1 MEPVLKTGGQQC
13 LVGSNPTPSA
23 QQTPAPTDDRREEI
37 PGVSRDDRATTRGA
51 DDTPAIARHGRLRRN
66 GVWSTVAKA
75 TASVLAV
82 VLASGTAVAAYAAFD
97 LAATAKPTIE
107 LGNESALDGIPD
119 VGAIEGGVNL
129 LIIGSDSREGQGDG
143 FGDPDLETAVL
154 NDVNLLLHISQD
166 HTHASV
172 VSFPRDMLVDVP
184 EGCTDPD
191 TGEALWEQY
200 DVKMNSVLDYG
211 GMPCVVKTV
220 ESLTGTTIPF
230 AGIVQFMGA
239 AAISE
244 AVGGVEVCVAEPIED
259 EHTDLYLTAGSHELK
274 GLQALQFLRTR
285 YGVGDGSDL
294 GRISNQQVFMS
305 ALARQLQSSGTLT
318 DPGKMYSIAKAALDN
333 MQLSSSLADPAKMVS
348 IAKAAKDI
356 DLSKIAFVQYPT
368 AYSDDWSAVMPTES
382 AEAVNLA
389 LQQDVPIVLDP
400 TALEENDFASVGTSD
415 APAAE
420 AAPETAAETAESSDG
435 TTTPAPTEAAL
446 PSDVTGQTAAET
458 RCSAGRT
465 LADQ

>member
-1 MEPVLKTGGQQC
+1 
-13 LVGSNPTPSA
+13 
-23 QQTPAPTDDRREEI
+23 
-37 PGVSRDDRATTRGA
+37 VSRQPNATRRA
-51 DDTPAIARHGRLRRN
+51 DDTPAIARHGRLRPN

-97 LAATAKPTIE
+97 LAATAKPTVT
-107 LGNESALDGIPD
+107 LGNESALDGLPN

-129 LIIGSDSREGQGDG
+129 LVIGSDSREGQGGG

-154 NDVNLLLHISQD
+154 NDVNMLLHISED
-166 HTHASV
+166 HSHV
-172 VSFPRDMLVDVP
+172 EVISFPRDMLVDVP
-184 EGCTDPD
+184 AGCTDPE
-191 TGEALWEQY
+191 TGEELWEQY
-200 DVKMNSVLDYG
+200 EVKINSVLDYG

-220 ESLTGTTIPF
+220 ESLTGVTIPF

-259 EHTDLYLTAGSHELK
+259 VHTDLYLEAGTHELR

-294 GRISNQQVFMS
+294 GRISNQQVFLS
-305 ALARQLQSSGTLT
+305 ALARELQSTGTLT
-318 DPGKMYSIAKAALDN
+318 DPVKLYSIAKAALDN
-333 MQLSSSLADPAKMVS
+333 MQLSDSLADPSMMVS
-348 IAKAAKDI
+348 IAMAAKDI

-368 AYSDDWSAVMPTES
+368 AYEEGWGAVVPTES

-389 LQQDVPIVLDP
+389 LQQDLPMALDP
-400 TALEENDFASVGTSD
+400 NALEDMSFASAGGD
-415 APAAE
+415 APTPATE
-420 AAPETAAETAESSDG
+420 TPTDAAPEPSTDPGTGGETTDG
-435 TTTPAPTEAAL
+435 TATPAPTEQAL

-458 RCSAGRT
+458 RCSAGRS

>member
-1 MEPVLKTGGQQC
+1 M
-13 LVGSNPTPSA
+13 
-23 QQTPAPTDDRREEI
+23 
-37 PGVSRDDRATTRGA
+37 SRQRTTRGA
-51 DDTPAIARHGRLRRN
+51 DDAPAIARHGRLRRH
-66 GVWSTVAKA
+66 GVWGTVAKA

-143 FGDPDLETAVL
+143 FGDPDLETSVL

-184 EGCTDPD
+184 AGCTDPE
-191 TGEALWEQY
+191 TGEELWEQY
-200 DVKMNSVLDYG
+200 GVKLNSVLDYG

-220 ESLTGTTIPF
+220 ESLTGVTVPF

-305 ALARQLQSSGTLT
+305 ALARELQSNGTLT
-318 DPGKMYSIAKAALDN
+318 DPTKMYSIAKAALDN
-333 MQLSSSLADPAKMVS
+333 MQLSNSLADPTKMVS

-356 DLSKIAFVQYPT
+356 DLAKIAFVQYPT
-368 AYSDDWSAVMPTES
+368 AYSEDWSAVMPTDS

-400 TALEENDFASVGTSD
+400 TALEDNSFASVGD
-415 APAAE
+415 PNAPAPEATPE
-420 AAPETAAETAESSDG
+420 TATETGDPATGETGETGDAAPEPAEQ
-435 TTTPAPTEAAL
+435 AL

>member
-1 MEPVLKTGGQQC
+1 MSSHEPR
-13 LVGSNPTPSA
+13 
-23 QQTPAPTDDRREEI
+23 TPAR
-37 PGVSRDDRATTRGA
+37 RDDAS
-51 DDTPAIARHGRLRRN
+51 PAIARHGRLRSN
-66 GVWSTVAKA
+66 GVWANLAKLM
-75 TASVLAV
+75 ASVLAV

-97 LAATAKPTIE
+97 LAVTAKPTVS
-107 LGNESALDGIPD
+107 LGNESALDGVPD
-119 VGAIEGGVNL
+119 VGAIDGGVNL
-129 LIIGSDSREGQGDG
+129 LIIGSDSRAGQGDG
-143 FGDPDLETAVL
+143 FGDPDEETAVL
-154 NDVNLLLHISQD
+154 NDVNLLLHISED
-166 HTHASV
+166 HSHVEV
-172 VSFPRDMLVDVP
+172 VSFPRDMLVDIP
-184 EGCTDPD
+184 AGCTDPD
-191 TGEALWEQY
+191 TNEELWEQY
-200 DVKMNSVLDYG
+200 DVKINTVLEYG

-220 ESLTGTTIPF
+220 ENLTGVEAIPF

-259 EHTDLYLTAGSHELK
+259 EHTDLYLDAGTHELK

-305 ALARQLQSSGTLT
+305 ALARELQSAGTLT
-318 DPGKMYSIAKAALDN
+318 DPVKLYSIAKAALDN
-333 MQLSSSLADPAKMVS
+333 MQLSSTLADPAMMVS
-348 IAKAAKDI
+348 IAKAAKDV

-368 AYSDDWSAVMPTES
+368 AYEEDYGAVFPTDS

-389 LQQDVPIVLDP
+389 LQQDLPMTLDP
-400 TALEENDFASVGTSD
+400 SALDDNSFASAAD
-415 APAAE
+415 PNAPASTESPATE
-420 AAPETAAETAESSDG
+420 EPAETETPG
-435 TTTPAPTEAAL
+435 ETTAPQPTQQAL

>member
-1 MEPVLKTGGQQC
+1 MKRQPNAT
-13 LVGSNPTPSA
+13 
-23 QQTPAPTDDRREEI
+23 RR
-37 PGVSRDDRATTRGA
+37 A
-51 DDTPAIARHGRLRRN
+51 DGTPAIARHGRLRRH

-97 LAATAKPTIE
+97 LAGTAKPTIS
-107 LGNESALDGIPD
+107 LGNESALDGVPD

-143 FGDPDLETAVL
+143 FGDPDVETAVL
-154 NDVNLLLHISQD
+154 NDVNLLLHISED
-166 HTHASV
+166 HSHVEV

-184 EGCTDPD
+184 AGCADPD
-191 TGEALWEQY
+191 TGEELWEQY
-200 DVKMNSVLDYG
+200 DVKINSVLEYG

-220 ESLTGTTIPF
+220 QELTGVTIPF

-259 EHTDLYLTAGSHELK
+259 EHTDLYLEAGTHELK

-305 ALARQLQSSGTLT
+305 ALARELQSAGTLT
-318 DPGKMYSIAKAALDN
+318 DPVKLYSIAKAALDN
-333 MQLSSSLADPAKMVS
+333 MQLSDKLADPTMLVS

-356 DLSKIAFVQYPT
+356 DLAKIAFVQYPT
-368 AYSDDWSAVMPTES
+368 AEVDNWAAVVPAES
-382 AEAVNLA
+382 AEAINLA
-389 LQQDVPIVLDP
+389 LQQDLPMTLDP
-400 TALEENDFASVGTSD
+400 TALEDNSFASVAD
-415 APAAE
+415 PNAPAPTPGE
-420 AAPETAAETAESSDG
+420 ATDDAAEPSTDDATA
-435 TTTPAPTEAAL
+435 TPAPTEQAL
-446 PSDVTGQTAAET
+446 PSDVTGQTAADA